1 MKADS
6 SPTGRRKRSRRT
18 RTSPTSFSARRC
30 RHEIAKDKQVLLEVE
45 AINTFRGPAHIL
57 RGVTLSVGD
66 DEVVSLVGRNGA
78 GRTTIIES
86 ITGLLPVR
94 SGHIRFRGEDI
105 TKLPPHKRAKRGI
118 GYAPENSGIFP
129 ELTVAENLMISRWLS
144 DKTAR
149 GAAGGV
155 DAEAQALT
163 VFPEVAKFLER
174 PGLNLSGGQKK
185 MVSIARAMALAP
197 VVVRRFRDAV
207 MMIKGLGISLL
218 LAESNLTS
226 AAAIA
231 DRLYVIDRGE
241 IIFQGTPKEALAN
254 ENVMRTLRG

>member
-1 MKADS
+1 
-6 SPTGRRKRSRRT
+6 RSR
-18 RTSPTSFSARRC
+18 
-30 RHEIAKDKQVLLEVE
+30 EKDLT
-45 AINTFRGPAHIL
+45 N
-57 RGVTLSVGD
+57 
-66 DEVVSLVGRNGA
+66 
-78 GRTTIIES
+78 
-86 ITGLLPVR
+86 
-94 SGHIRFRGEDI
+94 
-105 TKLPPHKRAKRGI
+105 LPPHKRAKRGI

-149 GAAGGV
+149 GAAGGI

-163 VFPEVAKFLER
+163 VFPEVAKFLGR

-185 MVSIARAMALAP
+185 MGSIARALALAP
-197 VVVRRFRDAV
+197 SLMILDEGFGGVGPGVVRRVCDAG
-207 MMIKGLGISLL
+207 MMVKGLGISLL

-254 ENVMRTLRG
+254 ESVMRTLRG

>member
-1 MKADS
+1 
-6 SPTGRRKRSRRT
+6 
-18 RTSPTSFSARRC
+18 
-30 RHEIAKDKQVLLEVE
+30 VLLEIE

-57 RGVTLSVGD
+57 RDVSLKVDT

-86 ITGLLPVR
+86 VTGLLPVR
-94 SGHIRFRGEDI
+94 SGHIRFQGEDI
-105 TKLPPHKRAKRGI
+105 TRLPPHRRAKRGI

-129 ELTVAENLMISRWLS
+129 ELTVGENLMKSGI
-144 DKTAR
+144 
-149 GAAGGV
+149 

-163 VFPEVAKFLER
+163 VFPEVKKFLDR

-197 VVVRRFRDAV
+197 SLMILDEAFEGLAPAVVKRFREAV
-207 MMIKGLGISLL
+207 MMIKGMGISLL